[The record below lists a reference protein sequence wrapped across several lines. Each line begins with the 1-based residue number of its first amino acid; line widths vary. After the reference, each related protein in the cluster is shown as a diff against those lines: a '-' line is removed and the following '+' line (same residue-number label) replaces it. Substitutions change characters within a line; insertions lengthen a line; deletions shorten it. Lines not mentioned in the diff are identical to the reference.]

1 MPSPSFTIRLLSIFL
16 AFSQPAQASVQ
27 TAAAIGIGVGLGVCL
42 FAAIAGF
49 TYLKYSRRVRRE
61 REAAAAAGPEVSAN
75 EIIAM
80 HDRAAP
86 KGFNIWD
93 EMMSLTTSLPIS
105 STYVRRSGCAVKRP
119 TFGVFAGISSPSVA
133 LSQQSTTTE
142 MSTIRFASAY
152 DQHAVCYHLRASA

>member
-1 MPSPSFTIRLLSIFL
+1 MPSPSFAVQVLAVFL
-16 AFSQPAQASVQ
+16 TLSQPAYASVQ

-61 REAAAAAGPEVSAN
+61 REAAAAAAAAGPELSAN

-86 KGFNIWD
+86 KGFNIWEYD
-93 EMMSLTTSLPIS
+93 HKKHLARMRQVQEGEEEA
-105 STYVRRSGCAVKRP
+105 VRQREDCGAE
-119 TFGVFAGISSPSVA
+119 G
-133 LSQQSTTTE
+133 
-142 MSTIRFASAY
+142 
-152 DQHAVCYHLRASA
+152 

>member
-1 MPSPSFTIRLLSIFL
+1 MPCPSFTVQVLSSFL

-61 REAAAAAGPEVSAN
+61 REAVAAAGPELSAS

-80 HDRAAP
+80 HDRAVP
-86 KGFNIWD
+86 KGFNIWEYD
-93 EMMSLTTSLPIS
+93 HKKHLARMRQVQEGEEEAM
-105 STYVRRSGCAVKRP
+105 RQREDR
-119 TFGVFAGISSPSVA
+119 GVEG
-133 LSQQSTTTE
+133 
-142 MSTIRFASAY
+142 
-152 DQHAVCYHLRASA
+152 